1 MSDNNHQHVSIS
13 FANPAP
19 AGLVA
24 LAVACFCFYAVLTGT
39 VKGTAIPLLACWLI
53 GGFVVQIV
61 VAIIE
66 LLEGSMQG
74 GNVFLYFSAFF
85 MLTGGLE
92 FIIKAY
98 FNTMNTKAGV
108 AAIDTTIDG
117 WAWMVLTIFTILATP
132 AYLKN
137 SGAIMGL
144 CVVLLDIAI
153 VFVTGTDGGW
163 LDKAVYSPIAG
174 YFILAAGICGLYVA
188 AAGFLAGTMGKTILP
203 MPGPI
208 LKNL

>member
-1 MSDNNHQHVSIS
+1 MSDQNHQHVTIS
-13 FANPAP
+13 WANPAP

-24 LAVACFCFYAVLTGT
+24 LAIACFCFYAVLTGT
-39 VKGTAIPLLACWLI
+39 CKGTAIPLLGCWLI

-66 LLEGSMQG
+66 LMEGAVQG

-92 FIIKAY
+92 FFVKAY
-98 FNTMNTKAGV
+98 FNTMNTAAGV
-108 AAIDTTIDG
+108 APIDTTIDG
-117 WAWMVLTIFTILATP
+117 WAWMVLTIATILFTP

-137 SGAIMGL
+137 SGAVMGL

-153 VFVTGTDGGW
+153 IFVTGTDGGW
-163 LDKAVYSPIAG
+163 LPKATYSPIAG
-174 YFILAAGICGLYVA
+174 YFLLGAGICGIYVA
-188 AAGFLAGTMGKTILP
+188 AGAFLAGTIGKSILP

-208 LKNL
+208 LK